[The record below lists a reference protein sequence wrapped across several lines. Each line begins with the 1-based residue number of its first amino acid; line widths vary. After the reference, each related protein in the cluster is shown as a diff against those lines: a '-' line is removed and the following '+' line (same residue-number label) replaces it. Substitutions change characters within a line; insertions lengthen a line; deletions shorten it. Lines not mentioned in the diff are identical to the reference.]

1 MPASARRAL
10 LVAAAGLTPG
20 RQICVGARGLPVDQL
35 GAHQAE
41 AGRATFVCEQ
51 KPKRWRIIHVHAS
64 QVLPWDH

>member
-1 MPASARRAL
+1 
-10 LVAAAGLTPG
+10 
-20 RQICVGARGLPVDQL
+20 VDQL